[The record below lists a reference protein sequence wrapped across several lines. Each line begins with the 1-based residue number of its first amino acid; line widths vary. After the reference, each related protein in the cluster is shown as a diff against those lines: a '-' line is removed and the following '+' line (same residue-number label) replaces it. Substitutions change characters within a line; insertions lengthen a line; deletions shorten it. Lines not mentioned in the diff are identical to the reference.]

1 MNAQRPVV
9 RLRLLDNLWP
19 AGSVRGVRAPDD
31 DPFDTA
37 ALRRRVLDA
46 WAASPARF
54 REDANAEDDLVRG
67 GYRDRVV
74 VELAQNAADA
84 AARSGEPGHLLL
96 TLTDGVLTAS
106 NTGTPLDS
114 AGVESLSTL
123 RASAKRD
130 GATTGRFGVG
140 FAAVL
145 AVSDAPEVAS
155 TGGGVR
161 WDADLARAAVAEVG
175 ALAEEA
181 GRRSGQL
188 PVLRLP
194 WPSSASPV
202 TGFATTVRLPL
213 RDAAAQ
219 DLARSLLADVDD
231 ALLLALPARVEVVLD
246 VEGDRRVVVADANRW
261 QVVRRSGALA
271 PALLADRPVE
281 ERDRPWWNL
290 AWALPLAGQPVP
302 DVLHAPTPTDE
313 PLHLPALLLG
323 SFPLDPT
330 RRHVAPGPLTDALV
344 QHAAGA
350 YVELASGTADPLAL
364 LPPPVPAGRLD
375 GALRE
380 AIVAAM
386 SESAFLVATDGS
398 RVAPRDATA
407 VLGADDDL
415 RLLLAEALGLLVA
428 DHPALARLEARRLPL
443 AEVVEALADQSRP
456 PAWWRD
462 LYAALDAAGVRD
474 PDVLS
479 VLPVPLA
486 DGRLVRGPRG
496 VLLPGEDLP
505 DASGLGALGLRL
517 AHPEAVHGLLRRA
530 GAADA
535 GARSVLEAP
544 EVRGAVEAAWDEP
557 DPLALGAAM
566 LPLVAAAG
574 LRAGD
579 LPWLATLP
587 LPDADGEAAQA
598 DELVLP
604 GSVLAGLADPDE
616 VGVVAAELV
625 DRWGGQVL
633 AAVGVLDTFTVT
645 EVEDVVLDQAAA
657 DERLADWVAVVLG
670 GQPQSTVPPTARSVL
685 VVPELDLVA
694 DDRWPA
700 ALRVLSADPRLREAV
715 VSPVRLSG
723 GDGSASVPSYAA
735 WMLRGHALLGG
746 RPATDWALP
755 GVGLGGLYDV
765 LGTDLL
771 DGIDPAVL
779 AAAGVRSGLADVLAA
794 DGGPDDVL
802 GRLADEDRTVSA
814 ATLAEVW
821 SLLAHVDADRVSPPT
836 RLRIA
841 PGSVVPA
848 ADVAV
853 VDAPEHLQVLAA
865 DRALVVP
872 LAAAEQLA
880 EVLDLDRSS
889 DVVGAPDLS
898 GGTAQAMPDNIAG
911 LVDGLPATWQEH
923 DDLSVD
929 GVDVEWWR
937 APDGTVH
944 AATVDGL
951 ARGLAAAAG
960 RWDARLLIAA
970 VLLDPDRAAELAT
983 EARLEG

>member
-1 MNAQRPVV
+1 M
-9 RLRLLDNLWP
+9 
-19 AGSVRGVRAPDD
+19 RAPGD

-46 WAASPARF
+46 WSASPARF

-84 AARSGEPGHLLL
+84 AARSGEPGRLLL
-96 TLTDGVLTAS
+96 TLADGVLTAS
-106 NTGTPLDS
+106 NTGTPLDA

-123 RASAKRD
+123 RASAKRE
-130 GATTGRFGVG
+130 GSTTGRFGVG

-145 AVSDAPEVAS
+145 AVTAAPEIAS
-155 TGGGVR
+155 TGGAVR
-161 WDADLARAAVAEVG
+161 WDADLARAAVAEVEV
-175 ALAEEA
+175 LADEA

-188 PVLRLP
+188 PLLRLP
-194 WPSSASPV
+194 WPSPAVPV

-213 RDAAAQ
+213 RDAAAH
-219 DLARSLLADVDD
+219 DLARALLADVDD
-231 ALLLALPARVEVVLD
+231 ALLLALPALAEIVVEVD
-246 VEGDRRVVVADANRW
+246 GDRRVVVADANRW

-290 AWALPLAGQPVP
+290 AWALPLAGQRVP

-313 PLHLPALLLG
+313 PVDLPALLLG

-344 QHAAGA
+344 QHAADA
-350 YVELASGTADPLAL
+350 YVELATGTADPLAL
-364 LPPPVPAGRLD
+364 LPSPVPAGRLD

-380 AIVAAM
+380 AIVAALR
-386 SESAFLVATDGS
+386 ESAFLVATDGS

-407 VLGADDDL
+407 VLGADADL
-415 RLLLAEALGLLVA
+415 RLLLAEALGPLVA
-428 DHPALARLEARRLPL
+428 DHSALARLGTRRLPL
-443 AEVVEALADQSRP
+443 AEVVEALIDQDRP
-456 PAWWRD
+456 PTWWRD

-517 AHPEAVHGLLRRA
+517 AHPGAVHGLLRAA

-557 DPLALGAAM
+557 DPLALAAAV

-574 LRAGD
+574 LRPGD

-587 LPDADGEAAQA
+587 LRDADGEVAQA

-616 VGVVAAELV
+616 VGVVDAELV
-625 DRWGGQVL
+625 DRWGGRVL

-645 EVEDVVLDQAAA
+645 EVEDVVLDEATA
-657 DERLADWVAVVLG
+657 DDRLADWVAAVLDG
-670 GQPQSTVPPTARSVL
+670 EPRSTVPPTARSVL

-694 DDRWPA
+694 DDCWPE
-700 ALRVLSADPRLREAV
+700 ALRVLSADSRLRDAV
-715 VSPVRLSG
+715 VTTVRLSG
-723 GDGSASVPSYAA
+723 GDGRSASVPSYAA
-735 WMLRGHALLGG
+735 LVLRNSALLGG
-746 RPATDWALP
+746 RPATGWALP
-755 GVGLGGLYDV
+755 GVGLDGLYDV
-765 LGTDLL
+765 LGTGLL
-771 DGIDPAVL
+771 DGVEPAVL
-779 AAAGVRSGLADVLAA
+779 AAAGVRAGLVDVLAA
-794 DGGPDDVL
+794 DGGPDDL
-802 GRLADEDRTVSA
+802 LSRLADEDRSVSA
-814 ATLAEVW
+814 KTLAEVW
-821 SLLAHVDADRVSPPT
+821 SLLAQVDPERVSPPA

-841 PGSVVPA
+841 TDLVVPA
-848 ADVAV
+848 ADVVV

-872 LAAAEQLA
+872 LGAAEQLA
-880 EVLDLDRSS
+880 EVLDLGHSS
-889 DVVGAPDLS
+889 DVVGVPDLS
-898 GGTAQAMPDNIAG
+898 GGTTRAVPDNVAG
-911 LVDGLPATWQEH
+911 LIDGLPTTWQEH
-923 DDLSVD
+923 DELSVD
-929 GVDVEWWR
+929 GVDAEWWR

-951 ARGLAAAAG
+951 ARGLATAAG